1 MVKKLKFK
9 EHKEKAEKNLL
20 RLDLGTGK
28 AAKKPAGFLGVD
40 IHKWKGVD
48 RIVDLRQRW
57 PWKTGSVDEV
67 NADQLLQ
74 YFTPSERVHF
84 ANELY
89 RVLKAGGKAVLVVP
103 NWAASKAY
111 IDLGTYWPPVSEA
124 WFHTLNK
131 AWRDSQNRVDTSGF
145 KCDFDPPVIGYGMHP
160 MIMSRNQEYQQTALA
175 FWKEAAQDIY
185 ATLTKK

>member
-1 MVKKLKFK
+1 
-9 EHKEKAEKNLL
+9 
-20 RLDLGTGK
+20 
-28 AAKKPAGFLGVD
+28 
-40 IHKWKGVD
+40 
-48 RIVDLRQRW
+48 VDLRQRW